1 MMNPSS
7 STLFDSMQM
16 TQQIQTLRAS
26 VEELVKQKLELSQCI
41 SQENS
46 NVPPRQCN
54 QNNNDEE
61 VHSPQNSHKEE
72 SYRCLEQSNS
82 RQTKQSNQSNDELE
96 ERNGRNEKCL
106 ERKVVQE
113 LRWNTQKNRFIV
125 HQQGPRMPSPRGVL
139 GLISVGFYG
148 YGQPKPNISVCE
160 ILNRN
165 QPKWLEINRFWCISI
180 LVSFGQFL
188 VFQREGY

>member
-1 MMNPSS
+1 MNPSS
-7 STLFDSMQM
+7 STLLDSMQM
-16 TQQIQTLRAS
+16 TQQIQTLIAS
-26 VEELVKQKLELSQCI
+26 VEELVKQKLELSQCV

-61 VHSPQNSHKEE
+61 VHSPRNSHKEE
-72 SYRCLEQSNS
+72 SSRCSKQSNS
-82 RQTKQSNQSNDELE
+82 RRIEQSNQNNDELE

-106 ERKVVQE
+106 GRKVVQE
-113 LRWNTQKNRFIV
+113 LRWNNQENRFTV
-125 HQQGPRMPSPRGVL
+125 HQQGPRMPSPRGL
-139 GLISVGFYG
+139 LSSVSIDFYG
-148 YGQPKPNISVCE
+148 YGQPKLNILVCE

-165 QPKWLEINRFWCISI
+165 RPKWLEINRFQCI
-180 LVSFGQFL
+180 LVSIDFGRFL